1 MLHSERVQ
9 LLLWHT
15 SLEVSLISDQS
26 RLQFVS
32 SKYVLICVLTC
43 CIVIKCC
50 DMVYNKKHM
59 SQIFNYRV
67 Y

>member
-26 RLQFVS
+26 RLQLVS
-32 SKYVLICVLTC
+32 SKFVL
-43 CIVIKCC
+43 
-50 DMVYNKKHM
+50 VYRMCSNLLHCYQM
-59 SQIFNYRV
+59 L
-67 Y
+67 